1 MSTTTPKN
9 RPAELR
15 AHDEWL
21 GFVQPVGLVVS
32 PPALVAAQAFANRN
46 IASEQLQLLSLLPP
60 DPKDSKARLPR
71 IEDWPRFFQALLQ
84 WQPSDLV
91 GGPGEDPLPDNLST
105 SLPEYS
111 DHMRPTYAIREA
123 GAGTGW
129 MLLVQV
135 LPEDQGLD
143 ELVPGAGWAASA
155 QARFERLLRECE
167 VPIGLLCAP
176 DALRLVYA
184 PRGESSGHIT
194 FPVKAM
200 TEVAGRPILAAL
212 VMLLHAERLFS
223 LPTAQR
229 LPALLVESRKY
240 QNEVSTQLAEQV
252 LSALY
257 ELLRGLQA
265 ADAAKKG
272 ALLGDVLRAAPQD
285 VYGALLT
292 SLMRLVFLLYAE
304 DRGVFPS
311 STVYQQHYSVGGLFE
326 QLRADESRYPD
337 TMDLRFGAWAR
348 LLAVFRLAHDGGG
361 HGALKFPARHGRLF
375 DPNAYPFLEGRPYGA
390 YRQNQELNDVPR
402 ISDGVVLRVLENL
415 LLLNG
420 ERLSYRNLDVEQI
433 GSVYEAMMGFAVETA
448 EGPSVAVGPAS
459 VVVNVERLLAEK
471 DPAKALENQ
480 TGVKL
485 PDAGAR
491 ELKKAGTAD
500 QVLHALGKRVSPRL
514 PNVLPA
520 GTLYLQPSLERRH
533 TGTEYTPKSLTAP
546 IVRTTL
552 EPLLARLGPKPTAE
566 QILSL
571 KICDPAMGS
580 GAFLVATC
588 EFLAKRLVTAWQVHG
603 SMPVIPPDE
612 DSELHA
618 KRLVAQRCLY
628 GVDKNPFAV
637 DLAKLSLWLT
647 TLAREHPFT
656 FLDHALKHGDALVGL
671 TREQLEGFHWEP
683 STQFELVR
691 GHVRALMI
699 NAVRLR
705 ERIHALGDSDD
716 QVEKRRL
723 HQEADETL
731 ENVRLLGDMV
741 VAAFFSGPKAKERE
755 AARLRHLD
763 LVRLWLDG
771 KTPRHHLSAITA
783 ALREGTS
790 PIAPFHWHHEF
801 PEVFTRE
808 NPGFD
813 AFVGN
818 PPFAGKNTV
827 AAGNREGF
835 ISWLQAIHPESHGQA
850 DLVAHFF
857 RSAFDLLRKD
867 GCFGLIATKTV
878 CQGDTRSTGLRW
890 ICKHGGTIFN
900 ARRRYKWPGRAA
912 VIISVVHII
921 KGEWTGPRLLDG
933 RAVPLITA
941 FLFHD
946 GGHDDPHRLKANE
959 DKSFQGSIVLGMGF
973 TFDDTDK
980 KGEASPLA
988 EMKRLIEKEPRNA
1001 ERIFPYLGWED
1012 VADSPTHSPHRY
1024 VISFEQM
1031 SEEEA
1036 RRWPDLIAIVEERVR
1051 PTRESDNRPSYRNWW
1066 WQHAEKRAELYA
1078 AARTLPRVIAIGCGA
1093 TAHMA
1098 FTFLKSSSVFA
1109 NTLTL
1114 VTDDR
1119 WTAFATLQS
1128 RIHEAWARFFGSSM
1142 KDDLRYTPSDCFETF
1157 PFPPGWDSEGSS
1169 LEEAGRA
1176 YYEFRADLML
1186 ELTREAGRDVGL
1198 TATYN
1203 RFHDPLDQDPRILEL
1218 RALHDQMDRAVL
1230 DAYGWRDLKPTCEFQ
1245 LEYQDDEATENDGS
1259 TSSRRKK
1266 PWRYRWPETLRDE
1279 VLARLLK
1286 ENADR
1291 AEAERQAGL
1300 FDEPK
1305 PKPSAKSVTKPK
1317 APRKPRKSSK
1327 SPGPIT
1333 GELGL
1338 LLPPKEK

>member
-1 MSTTTPKN
+1 MSTRTSKN

-32 PPALVAAQAFANRN
+32 PPALVAAQAFPNRN
-46 IASEQLQLLSLLPP
+46 IAPEQLQFLSLLPQ
-60 DPKDSKARLPR
+60 DPSDPRARLPR
-71 IEDWPRFFQALLQ
+71 IDDWPRFFQTLLQ
-84 WQPSDLV
+84 WQPSDLI
-91 GGPGEDPLPDNLST
+91 GGPGGDPLPDTLST
-105 SLPEYS
+105 SLPEYA
-111 DHMRPTYAIREA
+111 DHLRPTYAVRST
-123 GAGTGW
+123 GANAGW

-135 LPEDQGLD
+135 LPQGQGLD
-143 ELVPGAGWAASA
+143 DLVPGVGWVASA

-176 DALRLVYA
+176 DAIRLVHA

-200 TEVAGRPILAAL
+200 TEVAGRAILAAL

-229 LPALLVESRKY
+229 LPALLVESRRY

-265 ADAAKKG
+265 ADAATQG
-272 ALLGDVLRAAPQD
+272 VLLGGVLRAAPQD

-311 STVYQQHYSVGGLFE
+311 SAVYQQHYSVGGLFE

-337 TMDLRFGAWAR
+337 TMDQRFGAWAR

-390 YRQNQELNDVPR
+390 YRQNRELNEVPR

-415 LLLNG
+415 LLIAG

-433 GSVYEAMMGFAVETA
+433 GSVYEAMMGFSVEMA

-459 VVVNVERLLAEK
+459 VVVNVEQLLAEK
-471 DPAKALENQ
+471 DRAKALEAQ
-480 TGVKL
+480 TGVKF

-491 ELKKAGTAD
+491 ALKTATTAD
-500 QVLHALGKRVSPRL
+500 EVLAALGKRVSPLL

-533 TGTEYTPKSLTAP
+533 TGTEYTPKALTAP

-552 EPLLARLGPKPTAE
+552 EPLMARLGPQPTAE

-571 KICDPAMGS
+571 KVCDPAMGS
-580 GAFLVATC
+580 GAFLVAAC
-588 EFLAKRLVTAWQVHG
+588 EFLAKQLVSAWQVHG
-603 SMPVIPPDE
+603 SMPTIPPDE

-671 TREQLEGFHWEP
+671 TRDQLESFHWEP
-683 STQFELVR
+683 STQLELIR
-691 GHVRALMI
+691 GHVRALMT
-699 NAVRLR
+699 NAARLR
-705 ERIHALGDSDD
+705 EKIHALGDSDD

-731 ENVRLLGDMV
+731 ENVRLLGDLV
-741 VAAFFSGPKAKERE
+741 VAAFFNGSKAKERE
-755 AARLRHLD
+755 AGRLRHLD
-763 LVRLWLDG
+763 LAKLWLDD
-771 KTPRHHLSAITA
+771 KVPRHHLSAVTA
-783 ALREGTS
+783 ALREGEK
-790 PIAPFHWHHEF
+790 PIVPFHWHHEF

-818 PPFAGKNTV
+818 PPFAGKNTI

-835 ISWLQAIHPESHGQA
+835 ISWLQAIHPESHGQS

-857 RSAFDLLRKD
+857 RSAFELLRKD
-867 GCFGLIATKTV
+867 GCFGLIATNTIR
-878 CQGDTRSTGLRW
+878 QGDTRTTGLLW

-912 VIISVVHII
+912 VVISVVHVI
-921 KGEWTGPRLLDG
+921 KGQWTGPRLLDG
-933 RAVPLITA
+933 REVPLITA

-946 GGHDDPHRLKANE
+946 GGHDDPHSLKANE
-959 DKSFQGSIVLGMGF
+959 DKSFQGSNVLGMGF

-988 EMKRLIEKEPRNA
+988 EMKRLIEKDPRNA
-1001 ERIFPYLGWED
+1001 ERIFPYLGGEE
-1012 VADSPTHSPHRY
+1012 VNDSPTHSHHRY
-1024 VISFEQM
+1024 VINFEQL

-1036 RRWPDLIAIVEERVR
+1036 RRWPDLMAIVEERVR
-1051 PTRESDNRPSYRNWW
+1051 PKRERDNREARAKYWWRFAEVAPS
-1066 WQHAEKRAELYA
+1066 LYA
-1078 AARTLPRVIAIGCGA
+1078 AIRPFKRVLAISRVSD
-1093 TAHMA
+1093 TAA
-1098 FTFLKSSSVFA
+1098 FTFLPTVGVLNEKIVVFQSDS
-1109 NTLTL
+1109 TSLFSL
-1114 VTDDR
+1114 
-1119 WTAFATLQS
+1119 LQS
-1128 RIHEAWARFFGSSM
+1128 RIHEVWARFFSSTL
-1142 KDDLRYTPSDCFETF
+1142 KDDFQYTPSKCFETF
-1157 PFPPGWDSEGSS
+1157 PFPPSWNSEDSP

-1176 YYEFRADLML
+1176 YYEFRARLMI
-1186 ELTREAGRDVGL
+1186 EFTRESGRDVGL

-1218 RALHDQMDRAVL
+1218 RALHDRMDRAVL
-1230 DAYGWRDLKPTCEFQ
+1230 DAYGWTDLQPTCDFQ
-1245 LEYQDDEATENDGS
+1245 LEHEDEDAAADGS
-1259 TSSRRKK
+1259 ATSSRRKK
-1266 PWRYRWPETLRDE
+1266 PWRYRWPDALREE

-1286 ENADR
+1286 ENAVR
-1291 AEAERQAGL
+1291 AEAERHAGL
-1300 FDEPK
+1300 LAAPEPK
-1305 PKPSAKSVTKPK
+1305 PPPKPK
-1317 APRKPRKSSK
+1317 ASRKPRKPSR
-1327 SPGPIT
+1327 SPKPVT
-1333 GELGL
+1333 GDLGL